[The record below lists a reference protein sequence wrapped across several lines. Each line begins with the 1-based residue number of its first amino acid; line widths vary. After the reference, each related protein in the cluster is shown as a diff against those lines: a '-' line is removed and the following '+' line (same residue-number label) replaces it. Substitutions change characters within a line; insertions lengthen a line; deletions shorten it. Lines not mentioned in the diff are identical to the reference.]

1 MKQTI
6 SMVSPKLNVTRKLYL
21 PDLRPGSVLISL
33 AGTGNIVEDEEGS
46 LLLLSAEGVG
56 LLVTVGRESFSA
68 RRGLA
73 AAMLNFRAALATEF
87 FVISCRR
94 VAATEFLLLLMVTE
108 LLLFSSFMKL
118 TLISA
123 LKSKN
128 CSSSKEESESCLKMS
143 PSPSSKPVSRS
154 SRSV

>member
-108 LLLFSSFMKL
+108 LLLFSS
-118 TLISA
+118 LISA